1 MLIITI
7 TCPYIYRNNMYWIII
22 ILEFFFVELYFI
34 LLPISINLEDMLTQ
48 STPYIIHV
56 SSAYKYK
63 PGSHKP
69 NPLSILYPIN
79 RFHLIPLPVC
89 IYIYI
94 YPSTCIPIFLS
105 ASISLYE
112 QMYVHS
118 ANIDVVYCWGKII
131 YTMYVQFFS
140 GCVMEDDRLIK
151 CQK

>member
-22 ILEFFFVELYFI
+22 ILEVFFVELYFI

-94 YPSTCIPIFLS
+94 YIPQYMYSNFPFCQHIF
-105 ASISLYE
+105 IWTNVCTFCKYRCSLLL
-112 QMYVHS
+112 
-118 ANIDVVYCWGKII
+118 
-131 YTMYVQFFS
+131 
-140 GCVMEDDRLIK
+140 R
-151 CQK
+151 